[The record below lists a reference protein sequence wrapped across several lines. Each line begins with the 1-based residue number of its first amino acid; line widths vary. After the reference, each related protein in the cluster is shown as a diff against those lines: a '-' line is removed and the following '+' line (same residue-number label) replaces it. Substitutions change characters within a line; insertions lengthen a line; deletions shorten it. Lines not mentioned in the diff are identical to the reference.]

1 MKVKDIKQS
10 VQFKASPHDVYE
22 ALMDSKKH
30 ALFTGGE
37 AEISRKVGGKFT
49 AYDDYIEGIN
59 RELVTDAR
67 IVQSWRA
74 SDWPEGHYSQVSF
87 SITKTDN
94 GSKLLFSQI
103 GVQEEQYEAIKQG
116 WVDFYW
122 APMKKM
128 FAEQQ

>member
-1 MKVKDIKQS
+1 MKLKDIKQS

-22 ALMDSKKH
+22 ALVDSKKH

-37 AEISRKVGGKFT
+37 AKISRKVGGKFT

-59 RELVTDAR
+59 LELIPDAR

-74 SDWPEGHYSQVSF
+74 SDWPEGHYSQATFV
-87 SITKTDN
+87 ITKTD
-94 GSKLLFSQI
+94 GGCKLLFSQT
-103 GVQEEQYEAIKQG
+103 GVPEEQYEAIKQG

-128 FAEQQ
+128 FSEQQ